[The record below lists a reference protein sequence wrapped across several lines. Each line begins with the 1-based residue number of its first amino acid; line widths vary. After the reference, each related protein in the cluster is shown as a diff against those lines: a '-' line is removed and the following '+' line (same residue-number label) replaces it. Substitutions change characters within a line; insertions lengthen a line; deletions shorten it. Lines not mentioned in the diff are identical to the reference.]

1 MNQPE
6 AGRLS
11 GSAILINSKIKV
23 MLKTALIG
31 AGGKM
36 GLRLTRNLKDS
47 GYIMSYHEV
56 NPAGIARLEEIG
68 IRTSDHEP
76 FIPESDIVILAV
88 PDTAL
93 EKVSAEI
100 IPSMKEGSLVVT
112 LDPAAALAGKLY
124 DREGISYFITHPCH
138 PSIFNWEPDP
148 EKMKD
153 HFGGVMAKQS
163 IVCSLMKGEEVD
175 YKKGE
180 EIART
185 FYAPVWRA
193 HRISVEQMGLLEPAL
208 VETLASTC
216 VYVIREG
223 LNEVIKRGV
232 PAEAARDFLLGHLRI
247 QMAVLF
253 DELPGAVFSDAANKA
268 LQRGLKEF
276 IREDWKKVFDP
287 ENVKDQIIAIT

>member
-1 MNQPE
+1 
-6 AGRLS
+6 
-11 GSAILINSKIKV
+11 

-36 GLRLTRNLKDS
+36 GLRLTQNLRNS
-47 GYIMSYHEV
+47 EYIMSYHEV
-56 NPAGIARLEEIG
+56 NPAGINRLEEKG
-68 IRTSDHEP
+68 VRVSDP
-76 FIPESDIVILAV
+76 GLCIPESDVVILAV
-88 PDTAL
+88 PDVAL
-93 EKVSAEI
+93 EKVTAEI
-100 IPSMKEGSLVVT
+100 IPVMKKGALVVT

-124 DREGISYFITHPCH
+124 DRKEISYFITHPCH
-138 PSIFNWEPDP
+138 PSIFNWESDP

-163 IVCSLMKGEEVD
+163 IVCSLLKGEEDD
-175 YKKGE
+175 YIKGE
-180 EIART
+180 KLACT

-193 HRISVEQMGLLEPAL
+193 HRITVEQMGLLEPAL

-216 VYVIREG
+216 IYVIREG

-253 DELPGAVFSDAANKA
+253 NELPGAVFSDAANKA

-276 IREDWKKVFDP
+276 ISEDWRKVFEP